1 MSYCLSCDKEQKT
14 GKFCLVCGRLLS
26 SEQDQIDPSRPIA
39 TKSGKANLAMWAHL
53 APLITAILG
62 FWTGVLLMLLWLPGL
77 LIKDSAKAT
86 DFERRHATESMN
98 FQLTLLIILT
108 GYVVIGFVVSAATF
122 GLALIILLPLLAVI
136 GVIVLIFNIMAI
148 SAANAGKE
156 FKYPVSIRF
165 VK

>member
-1 MSYCLSCDKEQKT
+1 MGYCLSCDKEQKT